1 MSNARFFSA
10 LALTALAT
18 ALVVGGLT
26 MSTAA
31 HADTP
36 RTAICRAIMESQD
49 GKHTEA
55 WMNEMLAS
63 GRTSFVV
70 AGGATAAPLCAW

>member
-10 LALTALAT
+10 IALTAVVT
-18 ALVVGGLT
+18 ASVVGSLT
-26 MSTAA
+26 LSATA

-36 RTAICRAIMESQD
+36 RTAVCRSIMESQA
-49 GKHTEA
+49 GKETAA
-55 WMNEMLAS
+55 WMNAMLAE

-70 AGGATAAPLCAW
+70 AGGATGAPLCAW